1 MPNNKKAVFALFA
14 TAFIWGFAFI
24 SVDDALLNG
33 WDAFPLLM
41 VRGFIGGAMMFL
53 LSYKKK
59 WWRNKKTIQLGI
71 VTGTLFFAGFAFQT
85 LGQTLSS
92 VPNTAFLTTLNVLFV
107 PLISRIFLHRKI
119 QKKVYIACILALLGT
134 GILSFSDSISLHLGD
149 IYLLLCA
156 IFFALQI
163 IYNEKCGQHNDV
175 LSITCIQ
182 LLTMGVLSLI
192 CMPISSQTY
201 IPTKAWPSVLFLALI
216 SSALASVFQ
225 LYGQAHVEPSKA
237 SLILSLESILA
248 TLFSIIFTS
257 QSLTS
262 SILIGGSLMF
272 AAVIITEY
280 EPKKVIRKMNN
291 H

>member
-1 MPNNKKAVFALFA
+1 MPKDKKAVFALFA
-14 TAFIWGFAFI
+14 TAIIWGFAFI
-24 SVDDALLNG
+24 SVDDALANG

-41 VRGFIGGAMMFL
+41 VRGFIGGGAMLL
-53 LSYKKK
+53 LSYNKK
-59 WWRNKKTIQLGI
+59 WWHNKTTIKLGVI
-71 VTGTLFFAGFAFQT
+71 TGTLFFLGFAFQT
-85 LGQTLSS
+85 LGQSLSS

-119 QKKVYIACILALLGT
+119 QKKVYIACVMALLGT
-134 GILSFSDSISLHLGD
+134 AILSFSDSISLHLGD

-201 IPTKAWPSVLFLALI
+201 IPNKGWTSVLFLALI

-225 LYGQAHVEPSKA
+225 LYGQSHVEPSKA

-248 TLFSIIFTS
+248 TLFSIIFTA
-257 QSLTS
+257 QPLTQ
-262 SILIGGSLMF
+262 SILIGGTLMF
-272 AAVIITEY
+272 SAVIITEY
-280 EPKKVIRKMNN
+280 EPKRKCT
-291 H
+291 